1 MFHGSIL
8 QYDTL
13 TSWEFRSASRAIA
26 SWLDDPVW
34 LRVSSNVLIYIQSY
48 EASGVGVYN
57 YHRGYARTSKRKA
70 DFSITDFSSQL
81 PQLLSA
87 TLGIACGRAF
97 HTNVYVVK
105 EEYEGLFKR
114 FRDQL
119 RSENDALVE
128 SRAVRNSR
136 LLFKRPLPPTNGPE
150 GQRYGTSFSLCRR
163 RLVRTLLVYSS
174 TKRARVRTPSPSLS
188 FVEEPPS
195 PSSRSSSVAPSTTL
209 KKSMVTLDMLR
220 DLTRS
225 VMKSY
230 QT

>member
-1 MFHGSIL
+1 MPQH
-8 QYDTL
+8 DTL
-13 TSWEFRSASRAIA
+13 TSWGFRSASRAIS

-34 LRVSSNVLIYIQSY
+34 LRVSSNVLVYIQSY
-48 EASGVGVYN
+48 EASGVGAYDGRCVCE
-57 YHRGYARTSKRKA
+57 RRSKRRV

-150 GQRYGTSFSLCRR
+150 GQRYGTLFSLCQR
-163 RLVRTLLVYSS
+163 RLAKTLPVYSS
-174 TKRARVRTPSPSLS
+174 SKRARVRTPSPSLS

-220 DLTRS
+220 DLTKN
-225 VMKSY
+225 VMKGY
-230 QT
+230 QP